1 MWLYIADGYVW
12 KTRDGG
18 GEWCLIMQESMFWSI
33 KDRVSDIIQR
43 AGWLLADVKG
53 FASKDIQAKQIWD
66 LRTLIWT
73 WVKDSIQNK
82 AGKETERRFKVSPG
96 RLGTW

>member
-1 MWLYIADGYVW
+1 MWLFIAVRRCMK

-53 FASKDIQAKQIWD
+53 FASKDIQAKQICY
-66 LRTLIWT
+66 LENVNL
-73 WVKDSIQNK
+73 NL
-82 AGKETERRFKVSPG
+82 GKRQHPE
-96 RLGTW
+96 